1 MKAEEA
7 GLLAGPA
14 AVVERIVEVDGIPM
28 SARCAEVDRP
38 RAVVVAVHG
47 GATTARY
54 FDLPGLPGLSL
65 LRLGGRLGFTVLA
78 LDRPGYDASESYG
91 GAFDAPD
98 RRADMTYRTIDALL
112 GANSRGAGIFLM
124 GHSAGCDL
132 AVNMAADPRVS
143 SLISNVGAPPRRSC
157 TWMVRMPGP
166 PRTSSTCSVRRSL
179 GTEYLVDIGGVK

>member
-65 LRLGGRLGFTVLA
+65 LRLGFTVLA

-91 GAFDAPD
+91 G
-98 RRADMTYRTIDALL
+98 R
-112 GANSRGAGIFLM
+112 
-124 GHSAGCDL
+124 
-132 AVNMAADPRVS
+132 
-143 SLISNVGAPPRRSC
+143 
-157 TWMVRMPGP
+157 
-166 PRTSSTCSVRRSL
+166 VRRTGSTGRHDL
-179 GTEYLVDIGGVK
+179 PHHRCAARREFSWCGNLLDGPFRRLRSGGEHGRRPSR